1 MGHPRE
7 YVTFNEGTNCERR
20 RGPTDELALCAAER
34 LGVTCTGVVEG
45 RPPKIAGLVAGAITC
60 GGRPGKHAASFACG
74 CDTTDVATLGN
85 VLRG

>member
-7 YVTFNEGTNCERR
+7 YVTFNEGTKCERR

-34 LGVTCTGVVEG
+34 LGVSCTGVVEG

-60 GGRPGKHAASFACG
+60 GGRPGKMLHVF
-74 CDTTDVATLGN
+74 VQ
-85 VLRG
+85 